1 MKKKKKKKKTLD
13 LLLFFSF
20 FSFNEIVS
28 MYILMEVGRY
38 RKYGE
43 REEDDDFGSWVIIHR
58 STFKVIGLGI
68 N

>member
-1 MKKKKKKKKTLD
+1 
-13 LLLFFSF
+13 
-20 FSFNEIVS
+20 
-28 MYILMEVGRY
+28 MEVGRY

-43 REEDDDFGSWVIIHR
+43 REEDDDFGSWVLIHR